1 MLGIALVGEGVKD
14 IARQRYNRRRIISV
28 AAVVVVALATTSSN
42 TPKGRAR
49 AGITVLFVSLFG
61 RIDCSRLLVLLQIRG
76 GHDGTQHFKWMEA
89 LVDVC
94 T

>member
-49 AGITVLFVSLFG
+49 AGITVLFVSFG
-61 RIDCSRLLVLLQIRG
+61 RIDCCRLLVLQIRG
-76 GHDGTQHFKWMEA
+76 DHGTQHVMWIEG
-89 LVDVC
+89 LDVC